1 MTDFFDFDFFFPT
14 SPDVHHL
21 LPTGGE
27 HNPVESEERR
37 GGK

>member
-1 MTDFFDFDFFFPT
+1 MTDFIYLDFFPT